1 MANIYNVAREGNLS
15 RVENPDLDEAEA
27 IIRKYADPATGEARQ
42 AIDLDR
48 LIEAKCSDWGM
59 NPSDPEDLNSVRI
72 DVQSLLK
79 ERCVDPR
86 YRGNFER
93 VVLDFTG
100 DSDEPEWMNFEV
112 PSIAFG
118 WLPSSDG
125 LTDTDVIGDDGTVVG
140 KCRAIAVLFDPSL
153 VRARHD
159 RSKRTGE
166 WYSKPDVYDPEG
178 YVQIVRTFVSRDHAL
193 VAQQELARAVHVYR
207 EASKVEAPTADEPD
221 TLDEIAE
228 NFDAGEAKKIKGR
241 DRKSL

>member
-1 MANIYNVAREGNLS
+1 MIKGDKKSIVFNR
-15 RVENPDLDEAEA
+15 DW
-27 IIRKYADPATGEARQ
+27 
-42 AIDLDR
+42 R
-48 LIEAKCSDWGM
+48 LI
-59 NPSDPEDLNSVRI
+59 
-72 DVQSLLK
+72 
-79 ERCVDPR
+79 
-86 YRGNFER
+86 
-93 VVLDFTG
+93 DF
-100 DSDEPEWMNFEV
+100 
-112 PSIAFG
+112 
-118 WLPSSDG
+118 
-125 LTDTDVIGDDGTVVG
+125 GDDASSSPHNQSTT
-140 KCRAIAVLFDPSL
+140 ASSTSL

-228 NFDAGEAKKIKGR
+228 NFDASEAKKIKGR